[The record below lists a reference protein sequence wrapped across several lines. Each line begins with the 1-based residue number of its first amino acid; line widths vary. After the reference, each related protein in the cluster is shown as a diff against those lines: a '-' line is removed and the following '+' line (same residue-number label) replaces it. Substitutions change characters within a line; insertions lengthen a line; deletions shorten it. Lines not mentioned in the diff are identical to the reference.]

1 MSEETPTPLTA
12 YQKHLIE
19 THIKLAQLE
28 GLKAWRKAREAMEK
42 NEVVGIA
49 YQGLVTAAIRFDPDW
64 RPENDP
70 EYDPFL
76 AFGAFAR
83 RRITGAILDWQK
95 ARDHVPRNH
104 RRIYKDLQRHG
115 HGSGK
120 SAEELADLTGLDVN
134 KIRSVTQAV
143 ETVALSLDAD
153 SDHWHDSPESM
164 TPTSPDDVEGSV
176 LVTQITS
183 AVADLIRDL
192 PEPQRSVVVLRYYSG
207 MDMSNIAMELG
218 VSMSVVRVSH
228 REAVDLIHD
237 LMRRAAS

>member
-1 MSEETPTPLTA
+1 MTERLNE
-12 YQKHLIE
+12 YQIHLVE

-28 GLKAWRKAREAMEK
+28 GLKAWRKAPEAMEK

-49 YQGLVTAAIRFDPDW
+49 YQGLIKAALRFDPEW

-70 EYDPFL
+70 NYDPFL

-153 SDHWHDSPESM
+153 DEHWNDAPAGAVPASPE
-164 TPTSPDDVEGSV
+164 DVESSA
-176 LVTQITS
+176 LVSQITNT
-183 AVADLIRDL
+183 VADAIRDL
-192 PEPQRSVVVLRYYSG
+192 PELQRAVIVLRYYSG
-207 MDMSNIAMELG
+207 LDLSNISMELG
-218 VSMSVVRVSH
+218 VSMSVVRIAH

-237 LMRRAAS
+237 LMRRTAS

>member
-1 MSEETPTPLTA
+1 MTERLTE
-12 YQKHLIE
+12 YQTHLVN

-28 GLKAWRKAREAMEK
+28 GLKAWRKAPEAMEK
-42 NEVVGIA
+42 NEVIGIA
-49 YQGLVTAAIRFDPDW
+49 YQGLIKAAQRFDPEW

-70 EYDPFL
+70 NYDPFL

-115 HGSGK
+115 HGTGK
-120 SAEELADLTGLDVN
+120 SVEELADITGLDVN

-153 SDHWHDSPESM
+153 ADHWNDAPAGTVPSSPE
-164 TPTSPDDVEGSV
+164 DVEGSA
-176 LVTQITS
+176 LVSQITN

-192 PEPQRSVVVLRYYSG
+192 PEMQRAVIVLRYYTG
-207 MDMSNIAMELG
+207 LDLANISMELG
-218 VSMSVVRVSH
+218 VSMSVVRVAH
-228 REAVDLIHD
+228 REAVDLIHE
-237 LMRRAAS
+237 LMRRTAS